1 MWLIIG
7 TGIALVILIK
17 FTKTS
22 DAKKN
27 QQSEDKNNYL
37 ELESRKEEKIIHSA
51 SKNVSTDE
59 VFASLINLHPEGDLI
74 DFNRTLTFNYI
85 DSQKRESIRTVKFE
99 KAFSAE
105 KTYIYGFCRL
115 RSEPRMFKI
124 SGMSEIFDEN
134 TKKMLS
140 RTELKSL
147 ILDYFDIIY

>member
-59 VFASLINLHPEGDLI
+59 VFASLIN
-74 DFNRTLTFNYI
+74 YI
-85 DSQKRESIRTVKFE
+85 L
-99 KAFSAE
+99 KA
-105 KTYIYGFCRL
+105 I
-115 RSEPRMFKI
+115 
-124 SGMSEIFDEN
+124 
-134 TKKMLS
+134 
-140 RTELKSL
+140 SL
-147 ILDYFDIIY
+147 ILIER